1 MWGFNFF
8 NPKNKNQPNFEKTE
22 IKPNL
27 AEKHG
32 KERVKELESE
42 YRRIRYFKWFL
53 VIIILFITFYIIFLF
68 VLNKVTWV
76 SDSSSY

>member
-1 MWGFNFF
+1 MWGFKFF
-8 NPKNKNQPNFEKTE
+8 NLKDEKKPNFEKPD

-32 KERVKELESE
+32 KEKVKELESE

-53 VIIILFITFYIIFLF
+53 VIIILFITFYTIFLF

-76 SDSSSY
+76 SDPSSY